1 MQLQS
6 QLDVNS
12 LEINELKA
20 LVKDLQDSL
29 DQKKT
34 TYKALKRDIKRLDDQ
49 SEALKVELNDCE
61 DELN

>member
-61 DELN
+61 DELD

>member
-20 LVKDLQDSL
+20 LVKDLLDSL

-61 DELN
+61 DELD